1 MSATN
6 EHTTKKRS
14 TTEAR
19 REFADIVAAAHYGA
33 ERTTI
38 TRNGKPMAAV
48 VPLEDL
54 EAMEALEDLMDRKVA
69 SKRLADF
76 REHGGKTLEA
86 VRAELDSEA
95 DASKAGASEDSE

>member
-1 MSATN
+1 M
-6 EHTTKKRS
+6 S
-14 TTEAR
+14 TTQKRTTTQAR

-54 EAMEALEDLMDRKVA
+54 EAMEALEDMMDLKVA
-69 SKRLADF
+69 KQRLKSF
-76 REHGGKTLEA
+76 RKQGGKTLEA
-86 VRAELDSEA
+86 FRQELNEEQSE
-95 DASKAGASEDSE
+95 ED

>member
-6 EHTTKKRS
+6 ERTTKKRS
-14 TTEAR
+14 MTEAR

-38 TRNGKPMAAV
+38 TRNGTPMAAV

-54 EAMEALEDLMDRKVA
+54 EAMDALKDLMDWKVA
-69 SKRLADF
+69 HKRLADF
-76 REHGGKTLEA
+76 HKHGGKTLEA
-86 VRAELDSEA
+86 VRAELGDEEPPT
-95 DASKAGASEDSE
+95 DVIEE